1 MLEGHVLDFSTN
13 TEVSE
18 DLQNFTFEKK
28 NWGNLFIFIRKLE
41 CHHIK

>member
-18 DLQNFTFEKK
+18 DLQKFSFEKK
-28 NWGNLFIFIRKLE
+28 IGEIFLFL
-41 CHHIK
+41 